1 MTINSRQELFR
12 ILKELKEENQ
22 SELQMQKKAARR
34 LKPYKA
40 ENSDTEIEE
49 DEEEPADDKKPKEE
63 KPEEKPKEKNA
74 DASKKAIEK
83 IKKTP
88 TTIPSKIDV
97 SSIVDK
103 IDLIRAGGSLK
114 DEAIIK
120 NLESYVFS
128 LDEVQKKSL
137 YVYLDSLSRII
148 FAKQDSAEV
157 SVPKASN
164 TNPKPEK
171 QEKPSKVSNAGLPVV
186 SVAKKI

>member
-22 SELQMQKKAARR
+22 SELQMQKKAARS

-40 ENSDTEIEE
+40 ENSDTGIEE
-49 DEEEPADDKKPKEE
+49 DEEDPAGDKKSQE
-63 KPEEKPKEKNA
+63 KPEEKPKEKNV
-74 DASKKAIEK
+74 DASKKTIEK

-164 TNPKPEK
+164 TNPQPEK

-186 SVAKKI
+186 SVAKKS

>member
-22 SELQMQKKAARR
+22 SELKLQKTVARKLR
-34 LKPYKA
+34 PYRA
-40 ENSDTEIEE
+40 ENSDSEIEE
-49 DEEEPADDKKPKEE
+49 DEEEPAEDKKPN
-63 KPEEKPKEKNA
+63 EEKPK
-74 DASKKAIEK
+74 DSSKKAIEK
-83 IKKTP
+83 IKKSPP
-88 TTIPSKIDV
+88 TVPSKIEV

-114 DEAIIK
+114 DDAIVK

-148 FAKQDSAEV
+148 FAKQDSSEV

-164 TNPKPEK
+164 TQPSRPEK

-186 SVAKKI
+186 SVSKKN

>member
-22 SELQMQKKAARR
+22 SERKLQKTVARKLR
-34 LKPYKA
+34 PYRA
-40 ENSDTEIEE
+40 ENSDSEIEE
-49 DEEEPADDKKPKEE
+49 DEEEPAEDKKPNEEKPKEE
-63 KPEEKPKEKNA
+63 KPK
-74 DASKKAIEK
+74 DSSKKAVEK
-83 IKKTP
+83 IKKSPP
-88 TTIPSKIDV
+88 TVPSKIDV

-114 DEAIIK
+114 DDAIVK

-148 FAKQDSAEV
+148 FAKQDSSEV

-164 TNPKPEK
+164 TQPSQPEK

-186 SVAKKI
+186 SVSKKN